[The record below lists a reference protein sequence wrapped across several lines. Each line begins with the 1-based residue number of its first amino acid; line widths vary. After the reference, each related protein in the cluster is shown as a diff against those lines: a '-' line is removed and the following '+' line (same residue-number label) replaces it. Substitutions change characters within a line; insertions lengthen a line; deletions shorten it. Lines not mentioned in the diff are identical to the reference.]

1 MTSTKKDPVLV
12 VLQLSGGND
21 FMNTLVPFT
30 NPLYF
35 DNRPNVKIAEDQV
48 LPINDHLGF
57 NPNMPEFKKLY
68 DEGKVAVI
76 QGIGY
81 PNPNLSHFRSM
92 DIWHTCEPEKLSDE
106 GWVGRAIRDLDPKK
120 ENVLT
125 GVNFG
130 RGLPRSM
137 AAPGVPVASVGNLET
152 YGVLTSIEVED
163 ERKEALDIF
172 ARMYS
177 PAMGH
182 GPVVDYLSQTGMD
195 ALTGADILATAP
207 AKYSSTV
214 EYGPSSMSQYMR
226 NIAQVHCA
234 GLGTR
239 ILYTTAPYNSF
250 DTHAT
255 QNSAH
260 ASLCVNVSR
269 TISDFY
275 EDLKEQNANENV
287 VMLVFTEFGRRVH
300 DNGSGTDHGSGGAA
314 FVVGDAVKGGL
325 YGEYPSLEADKQ
337 LDGNLQ
343 FNNDFR
349 GLYATLLEDWLGLD
363 SKPIVNGS
371 FEKMDFLSKV

>member
-21 FMNTLVPFT
+21 ILNTLVPYT
-30 NPLYF
+30 NPLYY
-35 DNRPNVKIAEDQV
+35 DNRPNVRIPEDQV
-48 LPINDHLGF
+48 LPINDTLGF
-57 NPNMPEFKKLY
+57 NPNLAPLKALY

-76 QGIGY
+76 QGVGY
-81 PNPNLSHFRSM
+81 PTPNRSHFRSM
-92 DIWHTCEPEKLSDE
+92 DIWHTCEPEKMADE
-106 GWVGRAIRDLDPKK
+106 GWLGRAIRDLDPNK

-130 RGLPRSM
+130 RGLPKAL
-137 AAPGVPVASVGNLET
+137 AAPGVPVASVGSLES
-152 YGVLTSIEVED
+152 YGVLTTIELE
-163 ERKEALDIF
+163 EQRTQALEIF

-177 PAMGH
+177 PSMGT
-182 GPVVDYLSQTGMD
+182 GPVMEYLSQTGMD
-195 ALTGADILATAP
+195 AMNGADILATAT

-214 EYGPSSMSQYMR
+214 EYGASSMSQYMR

-255 QNSAH
+255 QMSAH
-260 ASLCVNVSR
+260 AGLCANLSQSV
-269 TISDFY
+269 SDFFD
-275 EDLKEQNANENV
+275 DLKEHNATENV
-287 VMLVFTEFGRRVH
+287 VLLLFTEFGRRVH
-300 DNGSGTDHGSGGAA
+300 DNGSGTDHGAGGAA
-314 FVVGDAVKGGL
+314 FVIGDAIKGGL
-325 YGEYPSLEADKQ
+325 YGEYPSLAEEK
-337 LDGNLQ
+337 LMDGDLH

-371 FEKMDFLSKV
+371 FEKFEFISK

>member
-21 FMNTLVPFT
+21 ILNTLVPYT
-30 NPLYF
+30 NPLYY
-35 DNRPNVKIAEDQV
+35 DNRPNVRIPEDQV
-48 LPINDHLGF
+48 LPINDTLGF
-57 NPNMPEFKKLY
+57 NPNMAPLKALY

-76 QGIGY
+76 QGVGY
-81 PNPNLSHFRSM
+81 PTPNRSHFRSM
-92 DIWHTCEPEKLSDE
+92 DIWHTCEPEKMADE
-106 GWVGRAIRDLDPKK
+106 GWLGRAIRDLDPNK

-130 RGLPRSM
+130 RGLPKAL
-137 AAPGVPVASVGNLET
+137 AAPGVPVASVGSLES
-152 YGVLTSIEVED
+152 YGVLTTIELE
-163 ERKEALDIF
+163 EQRTQALEIF

-177 PAMGH
+177 PSMGT
-182 GPVVDYLSQTGMD
+182 GPVMEYLSQTGMD
-195 ALTGADILATAP
+195 AMNGADILATAT

-214 EYGPSSMSQYMR
+214 EYGASSMSQYMR

-255 QNSAH
+255 QMSAH
-260 ASLCVNVSR
+260 AGLCANLSQSV
-269 TISDFY
+269 SDFFD
-275 EDLKEQNANENV
+275 DLKEHNATENV
-287 VMLVFTEFGRRVH
+287 VLLLFTEFGRRVH
-300 DNGSGTDHGSGGAA
+300 DNGSGTDHGAGGAA
-314 FVVGDAVKGGL
+314 FVIGDAIKGGL
-325 YGEYPSLEADKQ
+325 YGEYPSLAEEK
-337 LDGNLQ
+337 LMDGDLH

-371 FEKMDFLSKV
+371 FEKFDFISK

>member
-21 FMNTLVPFT
+21 ILNTLVPYT
-30 NPLYF
+30 NPLYY
-35 DNRPNVKIAEDQV
+35 DNRPNVRIPEDQV
-48 LPINDHLGF
+48 LPINDTLGF
-57 NPNMPEFKKLY
+57 NPNMAPLKALY

-76 QGIGY
+76 QGVGY
-81 PNPNLSHFRSM
+81 PTPNRSHFRSM
-92 DIWHTCEPEKLSDE
+92 DIWHTCEPEKMADE
-106 GWVGRAIRDLDPKK
+106 GWLGRAIRDLDPNK

-130 RGLPRSM
+130 RGLPKAL
-137 AAPGVPVASVGNLET
+137 AAPGVPVASVGSLES
-152 YGVLTSIEVED
+152 YGVLTTIELE
-163 ERKEALDIF
+163 EQRIQALDIF

-177 PAMGH
+177 PSMGT
-182 GPVVDYLSQTGMD
+182 GPVMEYLSQTGMD
-195 ALTGADILATAP
+195 AMNGADILATAT

-214 EYGPSSMSQYMR
+214 EYGSSSMSQYMR

-255 QNSAH
+255 QMSAH
-260 ASLCVNVSR
+260 AGLCTNLSQSVG
-269 TISDFY
+269 DFFD
-275 EDLKEQNANENV
+275 DLKEHNATENV
-287 VMLVFTEFGRRVH
+287 VLLLFTEFGRRVH
-300 DNGSGTDHGSGGAA
+300 DNGSGTDHGAGGAA
-314 FVVGDAVKGGL
+314 FVIGDAIKGGL
-325 YGEYPSLEADKQ
+325 YGEYPSLAEEK
-337 LDGNLQ
+337 LMDGDLH

-371 FEKMDFLSKV
+371 YEKFDFISK